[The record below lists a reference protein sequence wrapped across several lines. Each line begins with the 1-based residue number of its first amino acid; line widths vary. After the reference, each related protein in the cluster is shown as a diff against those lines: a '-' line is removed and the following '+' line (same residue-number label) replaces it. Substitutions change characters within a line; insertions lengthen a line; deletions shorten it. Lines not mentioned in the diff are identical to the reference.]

1 MDEARSDS
9 TQGTPAPPSSPAGP
23 PERLRVLAYVVAERA
38 PLYRAIMEVFAEAK
52 LQYVLRLRPE
62 ELLERAK
69 RRHGSAFDLDEAP
82 EDALDQLVSWGNLK
96 RTQDTA
102 RAQSLAEFA
111 RRRSL
116 YQLTPEGEA
125 AQLAVEQVERALG
138 TTGSL
143 QDFML
148 PAILDELRSL
158 GSELD
163 RAEPDGGVLLASLTN
178 LFGQFASLANNASI
192 FMGSLTDTIEAGD
205 VEEGSFLVY
214 KQAVLAYLDRFLSQL
229 ERLAPEIRT
238 AVGELEASG
247 IERLVHL
254 AASADE
260 APTPDGVADRSPE
273 LLGRWEGLRGW
284 FVGDPG
290 QWPTLESLQAA
301 ARDAIIRLLAILQRL
316 NDKHYRRI
324 DRAADFIQLARWF
337 ERSTESD
344 AHRLWRTA
352 FGLTSARHM
361 SVGSA
366 DEGAAIGLS
375 WWDAPPCEIAPR
387 LRTTGRGERTGRA
400 AAIEDH
406 SDAKRELAGRLAQ
419 NRMKRTR
426 ALASFADRGAVR
438 LSQLGKLDEDR
449 FDVLLEFMGR
459 TLGRSATR
467 GGPVT
472 SLDGSFR
479 VTIAV
484 TPDAPRTSIRTP
496 RGRLTGPDLVFEVEE
511 VPRR

>member
-1 MDEARSDS
+1 MDGAGSISTEGFAAAR
-9 TQGTPAPPSSPAGP
+9 TPAERPK
-23 PERLRVLAYVVAERA
+23 RLRVLAYVVAEKA
-38 PLYRAIMEVFAEAK
+38 STYRVIMDVFAGAK
-52 LQYVLRLRPE
+52 RQYVLRLRLQE
-62 ELLERAK
+62 VLERAK
-69 RRHGSAFDLDEAP
+69 RGGPALDLDEGP
-82 EDALDQLVSWGNLK
+82 EDALDQLVSWGNLR

-102 RAQSLAEFA
+102 RARSLSEFA

-125 AQLAVEQVERALG
+125 AQLAVEQVERSLG

-158 GSELD
+158 RSQLD
-163 RAEPDGGVLLASLTN
+163 QTDPDPGILLASLTN

-205 VEEGSFLVY
+205 VAEDCFLLY

-238 AVGELEASG
+238 AVEALEASG
-247 IERLVHL
+247 IERLAHL

-260 APTPDGVADRSPE
+260 APTPDGVSDRSPE

-301 ARDAIIRLLAILQRL
+301 ARHAIIRLLAILQRL

-337 ERSTESD
+337 EPSTESE

-352 FGLTSARHM
+352 FGLTSARHL
-361 SVGSA
+361 STASG
-366 DEGAAIGLS
+366 DEGAVAGMS
-375 WWDAPPCEIAPR
+375 WWDASPCEIAPC
-387 LRTTGRGERTGRA
+387 LRISGRGERTGRA
-400 AAIEDH
+400 GAIEDH
-406 SDAKRELAGRLAQ
+406 SATKHELARRLAHE
-419 NRMKRTR
+419 RMKRTE
-426 ALASFADRGAVR
+426 ALAGFAGRGPLR
-438 LSQLGKLDEDR
+438 LSDLGELDEDS
-449 FDVLLEFMGR
+449 FDILLEFLGR
-459 TLGRSATR
+459 TIGRSVTR
-467 GGPVT
+467 GRPVT
-472 SLDGSFR
+472 SVDGSFF
-479 VTIAV
+479 VTITVPPGARTANV
-484 TPDAPRTSIRTP
+484 LTPS
-496 RGRLTGPDLVFEVEE
+496 GRLTGPDLVLEVTED
-511 VPRR
+511 R